1 MNKDRKQEVKELEEI
16 SKKLRNNILDMVY
29 NAKSGHIGGSFSIID
44 ILNVIYTRQI
54 KKKKNEKE
62 EDIVVLSKGHASPA
76 LYSVLYEIG
85 KIDSITGFRNINT
98 ILEGHPTPKIN
109 GVQIATGSLGQG
121 LSSAI
126 GMGLVDK
133 LENRNRKI
141 YVIIGDGEMQEGQVY
156 EALLSL
162 SKYILKNIT
171 VIIDCNNLQ
180 IDGHVTEIKN
190 IYPLKKRLKS
200 YNFEILEINGH
211 NFNQIIDVLDKETE
225 LPKIVL
231 AKTVKGK
238 GVSFMENEK
247 SWHGKAPTQV
257 EYEKA
262 KLELK

>member
-1 MNKDRKQEVKELEEI
+1 MNIGRKQEIQELEKI
-16 SKKLRNNILDMVY
+16 SKRLRNNILDMVY
-29 NAKSGHIGGSFSIID
+29 NAQSGHIGGSFSIID

-54 KKKKNEKE
+54 GKRNTKKA

-76 LYSVLYEIG
+76 LYSILYEVG
-85 KIDSITGFRNINT
+85 KIDSIEGFRRINS

-141 YVIIGDGEMQEGQVY
+141 YVIIGDGEMQEGQVA

-162 SKYILKNIT
+162 SKYMLKNIT

-190 IYPLKKRLKS
+190 IYPLKKRLKA
-200 YNFEILEINGH
+200 YNFKIFEINGH
-211 NFNQIIDVLDKETE
+211 NFNQIIEVLDKKVE

-231 AKTVKGK
+231 AKTIKGK

-247 SWHGKAPTQV
+247 SWHGKAPTKE
-257 EYEKA
+257 EYERAKA
-262 KLELK
+262 ELK